1 MTHKRQ
7 YSIGE
12 EVAHAITHGAGA
24 LFFLAGLVYLIVK
37 AVFSG
42 DPWRLAT
49 GIIYG
54 VSLVLLYTIS
64 TLYHSFTWPRVKA
77 VFQTLDHAA
86 IYVLIAGS
94 YTPFALVTLRGLGGE
109 IMCTVLW
116 TIAAAGIFS
125 EVFWAERPRCI
136 SVGIYLGMGWLSVVM
151 IKPMLALMN
160 PNGIWLLVAG
170 GLSYTIGTIAYIS
183 KRVPYLHAVW
193 HGFVFTGSLLHFL
206 AIAIYVI

>member
-7 YSIGE
+7 YSVGE

-24 LFFLAGLVYLIVK
+24 IFFLAGLIYLIVK
-37 AVFSG
+37 AVSSG

-49 GIIYG
+49 GIVYG
-54 VSLVLLYTIS
+54 TSLVLLYTVS
-64 TLYHSFTWPRVKA
+64 TLYHSFTWPRTKA

-94 YTPFALVTLRGLGGE
+94 YTPFALVTLRGSGGE
-109 IMCTVLW
+109 GMCALLW
-116 TIAAAGIFS
+116 TIAVAGILS
-125 EVFWAERPRCI
+125 EILWANRPRWL
-136 SVGIYLGMGWLSVVM
+136 SVLIYLGMGWISVVM
-151 IKPMLALMN
+151 IKPMLALAA
-160 PNGIWLLVAG
+160 PQALWLLLAG
-170 GLSYTIGTIAYIS
+170 GLAYTVGTVAYMS

-193 HGFVFTGSLLHFL
+193 HLFVFAGSLLHFL